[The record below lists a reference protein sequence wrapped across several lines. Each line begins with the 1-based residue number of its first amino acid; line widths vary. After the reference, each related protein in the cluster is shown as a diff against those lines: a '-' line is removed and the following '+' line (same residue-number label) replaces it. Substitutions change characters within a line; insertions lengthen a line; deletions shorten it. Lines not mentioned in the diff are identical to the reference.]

1 MVSFCANKARTLLC
15 HVHSTCIDCFSCGK
29 YTQMELKQFLL
40 ISVGCAFLA
49 MIFPLP
55 MIILAVLIAIFLSDA
70 DLTLL
75 GCSRFGSQPESLRG
89 QVIWITGASSGIG
102 EGLAYQLAKVGCK
115 LILSARRVDELE
127 RVKSRC
133 IGES

>member
-1 MVSFCANKARTLLC
+1 
-15 HVHSTCIDCFSCGK
+15 
-29 YTQMELKQFLL
+29 MELKQFLL
-40 ISVGCAFLA
+40 ISFGCAFLA

-55 MIILAVLIAIFLSDA
+55 MIILAFLVAIILSDA

-102 EGLAYQLAKVGCK
+102 EGLAYELAKVGCK

>member
-1 MVSFCANKARTLLC
+1 
-15 HVHSTCIDCFSCGK
+15 
-29 YTQMELKQFLL
+29 MEFKHFLL
-40 ISVGCAFLA
+40 VSVGCAFVA
-49 MIFPLP
+49 MIFPIP
-55 MIILAVLIAIFLSDA
+55 MIILAVVVAIFLSDA

-102 EGLAYQLAKVGCK
+102 EGLAYELAKVGCK

-133 IGES
+133 IGESGW